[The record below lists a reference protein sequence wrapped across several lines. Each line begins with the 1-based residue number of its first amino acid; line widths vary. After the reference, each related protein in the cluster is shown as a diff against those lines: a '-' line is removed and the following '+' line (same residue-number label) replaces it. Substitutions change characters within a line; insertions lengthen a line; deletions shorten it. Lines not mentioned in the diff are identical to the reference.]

1 MATEMIPV
9 PYLIGVSVVPE
20 RIPLGSGYP
29 FTLPFVCQLDL
40 RLESPV
46 TFFVGEN
53 GTGKSTL
60 IEAIAS
66 LCRLPVSGGGR
77 NELAGRHGPDIV
89 SPLAP
94 ALRPAFRRRPP
105 DAYFLRA
112 EFQAHFASLLDA
124 RREDPEFLDDPYGR
138 YGGQSLHTR
147 SHGEAF
153 LAILEHRIRAGLF
166 LLDEPE
172 SALSPQRQLVL
183 LAQMWNQVSAGKS
196 QFIVATH
203 SPILLTFPGADL
215 LTFDGGTLARVKLE
229 ETSHY
234 QITRGILHNADSYW
248 KHLRLIDDP
257 PVAPSNEP
265 LQPTRRARKRGRP
278 TGRSGAPRG

>member
-1 MATEMIPV
+1 MAPV
-9 PYLIGVSVVPE
+9 PYLIGVSVVPD
-20 RIPLGSGYP
+20 RIRPEGGYP
-29 FTLPFVCQLDL
+29 FTLPFVRELDL

-77 NELAGRHGPDIV
+77 NELAGRHGPDAM

-124 RREDPEFLDDPYGR
+124 RREDPEFLGDPYGR

-153 LAILEHRIRAGLF
+153 LAILQHRIKAGLF

-183 LAQMWNQVSAGKS
+183 LAHMWDRVSAGKS

-215 LTFDGGTLARVKLE
+215 VTFDGGTLARVTLE
-229 ETSHY
+229 DTSHY
-234 QITRGILHNADSYW
+234 QITRGILHNPGSYW
-248 KHLRLIDDP
+248 KHLQVMDDP
-257 PVAPSNEP
+257 PSGPSQEP
-265 LQPTRRARKRGRP
+265 VEPTSRARRLRRSRRA
-278 TGRSGAPRG
+278 